1 MFHLPWVG
9 NTGGGLK
16 RNKDVTSTKKDTL
29 KVCAIP
35 PLRQKQRRRKDGAP
49 SNVARFI
56 QPRVGFA
63 GG

>member
-1 MFHLPWVG
+1 MK
-9 NTGGGLK
+9 TRLK
-16 RNKDVTSTKKDTL
+16 SCPRKKQKCKFYKTKDII

-56 QPRVGFA
+56 QPRVGYA